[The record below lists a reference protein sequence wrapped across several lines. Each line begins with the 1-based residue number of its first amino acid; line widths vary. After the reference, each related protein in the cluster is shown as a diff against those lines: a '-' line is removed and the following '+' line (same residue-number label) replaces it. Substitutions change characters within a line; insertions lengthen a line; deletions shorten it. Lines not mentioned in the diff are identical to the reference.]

1 MSHLW
6 LTSATLYNVHVYNTY
21 LDYRY
26 CVKVIGFKVKWI
38 EKVDFFLRE
47 KIQIPT
53 LVASLMYIHC
63 IIIRSLYDWH
73 SIYWIYW
80 TDFNLIISIIYYSY
94 VLLYKNNYILLYRNI
109 SSSFI
114 VLPLKAIDK
123 VIRKYLSSSS
133 CFHRHFSS
141 RRQSNYYHCISA
153 INAKINL

>member
-38 EKVDFFLRE
+38 EKVDVFLRE
-47 KIQIPT
+47 KNSDSYACCFPN
-53 LVASLMYIHC
+53 VY

-73 SIYWIYW
+73 SIYWTYW